1 MTTDTK
7 PGTAIDR
14 GAAAPTTRPRIVIV
28 GAGFGGLEAA
38 RALSRQPVDVTVI
51 DANNHHC
58 FQPLLY
64 QVATATLSPAD
75 IAWPIRGLF
84 RGRPNVRVVLG
95 TVTGIDRAARVVR
108 SDAGDIGYDFL
119 IVATGATHFYFGHP
133 EWEASA
139 PELKRIEDATR
150 IRRRILLALE
160 HAEIS
165 NDEVERQRLMT
176 FVIVGGGPTGA
187 EMAGAI
193 AEITMHTLKSDFRRI
208 DPRRSRILLIEA
220 GPRILTA
227 FPVALSD
234 YAHKTLQR
242 AGVEIRLNAPVTR
255 CDERGVALGE
265 ERIEAATVI
274 WAAGVAASPAAQW
287 FDAER
292 DRAGRI
298 KVAADLSLPG
308 HPEIF
313 VVGDTASVSDAS
325 GKPVPGIAPAAKQMG
340 KYAAR
345 VITAIIT
352 GTARPAPF
360 RYRHY
365 GNFATIG
372 RRAAISDFGGV
383 SLKGTLAWLLWSVAH
398 IYFLIGVRHRL
409 MVALTWIWNYTTMK
423 RGALLITRS

>member
-1 MTTDTK
+1 MTTDAHA
-7 PGTAIDR
+7 GTALDR
-14 GAAAPTTRPRIVIV
+14 APNGRPRVVIV

-38 RALSRQPVDVTVI
+38 RALSRRPVDITII

-64 QVATATLSPAD
+64 QVATASLSPAD

-95 TVTGIDRAARVVR
+95 TVTGIDRAARTVQ
-108 SDAGDIGYDFL
+108 SDAGAIGYDYL
-119 IVATGATHFYFGHP
+119 ILATGATHFYFGHP
-133 EWEASA
+133 EWETFA
-139 PELKRIEDATR
+139 PGLKRIEDATR
-150 IRRRILLALE
+150 IRRQILLALE
-160 HAEIS
+160 RAEIS
-165 NDEVERQRLMT
+165 DDEQERRRLMT
-176 FVIVGGGPTGA
+176 FVVVGGGPTGA

-193 AEITMHTLKSDFRRI
+193 AEIAMHTLKLDFRRI

-220 GPRILTA
+220 GPRILPA
-227 FPVALSD
+227 LPVKLSD
-234 YAHKTLQR
+234 YAHKALEKT
-242 AGVEIRLNAPVTR
+242 GVEIKTSAPVTR
-255 CDERGVALGE
+255 CDGNGVALGD

-287 FDAER
+287 LGAEHDA
-292 DRAGRI
+292 AGRV
-298 KVAADLSLPG
+298 KVSADLSVPG

-313 VVGDTASVSDAS
+313 VVGDTASVSGAN

-340 KYAAR
+340 KHAAR
-345 VITAIIT
+345 AIAAAIG
-352 GTARPAPF
+352 GTAKPAPF
-360 RYRHY
+360 KYRHY

-372 RRAAISDFGGV
+372 RRAAIADFGGF
-383 SLKGTLAWLLWSVAH
+383 SLKGTVAWMLWSVAH

-409 MVALTWIWNYTTMK
+409 MVALTWIWNYATLK

>member
-1 MTTDTK
+1 MTTDTR
-7 PGTAIDR
+7 PGTAIER
-14 GAAAPTTRPRIVIV
+14 SAAKPRPRVLIV

-38 RALSRQPVDVTVI
+38 RALRRLPVDITII

-75 IAWPIRGLF
+75 IAWPIRGMF
-84 RGRPNVRVVLG
+84 RNRPNVRVVLG
-95 TVTGIDRAARVVR
+95 TVTGIDRAARIAQG
-108 SDAGDIGYDFL
+108 DAGDIAYDYL

-133 EWEASA
+133 EWEAAA
-139 PELKRIEDATR
+139 PGLKRIEDATR

-160 HAEIS
+160 RAEIS
-165 NDEVERQRLMT
+165 SDEEERRRLMT

-193 AEITMHTLKSDFRRI
+193 AEIAMHTLKSDFRRI
-208 DPRRSRILLIEA
+208 DPRQSRILLIEA
-220 GPRILTA
+220 GPRILPA
-227 FPVALSD
+227 FPPKLSD
-234 YAHKTLQR
+234 YARKALEK
-242 AGVEIRLNAPVTR
+242 ACVEIRTSAPVTR
-255 CDERGVALGE
+255 CDGNGVALGD

-287 FDAER
+287 LGAEH
-292 DRAGRI
+292 DQAGRV
-298 KVAADLSLPG
+298 KVEPDLSVPG

-313 VVGDTASVSDAS
+313 VVGDTALVAGA

-340 KYAAR
+340 RYAAR
-345 VITAIIT
+345 VIAATIN
-352 GTARPAPF
+352 GTAKPAPF

-372 RRAAISDFGGV
+372 RRAAIADFGGF
-383 SLKGTLAWLLWSVAH
+383 SLTGTLAWLLWSVAH
-398 IYFLIGVRHRL
+398 IYFLIGVRNRL
-409 MVALTWIWNYTTMK
+409 MVALTWIWNYATLK
-423 RGALLITRS
+423 RGALLITRG

>member
-1 MTTDTK
+1 MTTDTR
-7 PGTAIDR
+7 PGTAIER
-14 GAAAPTTRPRIVIV
+14 SAAKPRPRVLIV

-38 RALSRQPVDVTVI
+38 RALRRLPVDITII

-75 IAWPIRGLF
+75 IAWPIRGMF
-84 RGRPNVRVVLG
+84 RNQPNVRVVLG
-95 TVTGIDRAARVVR
+95 TVTGIDRAARIAQG
-108 SDAGDIGYDFL
+108 DAGDIAYDYL

-133 EWEASA
+133 EWEAAA
-139 PELKRIEDATR
+139 PGLKRIEDATR

-160 HAEIS
+160 RAEIS
-165 NDEVERQRLMT
+165 SDEEERRRLMT

-193 AEITMHTLKSDFRRI
+193 AEIAMHTLKSDFRRI
-208 DPRRSRILLIEA
+208 DPRQSRILLIEA
-220 GPRILTA
+220 GPRILPA
-227 FPVALSD
+227 FPPKLSD
-234 YAHKTLQR
+234 YARKALER
-242 AGVEIRLNAPVTR
+242 AGVEIRTSAPVTR
-255 CDERGVALGE
+255 CDDHGVALGD

-287 FDAER
+287 LGAEH
-292 DRAGRI
+292 DQAGRV
-298 KVAADLSLPG
+298 KVEPDLSVPG

-313 VVGDTASVSDAS
+313 VVGDTALVGGA

-340 KYAAR
+340 RYAAR
-345 VITAIIT
+345 VIAATIN
-352 GTARPAPF
+352 GTAKPAPF

-372 RRAAISDFGGV
+372 RRAAIADFGGF
-383 SLKGTLAWLLWSVAH
+383 SLTGTLAWLLWSVAH
-398 IYFLIGVRHRL
+398 IYFLIGVRNRL
-409 MVALTWIWNYTTMK
+409 MVALTWIWNYATLK
-423 RGALLITRS
+423 RGALLITRG